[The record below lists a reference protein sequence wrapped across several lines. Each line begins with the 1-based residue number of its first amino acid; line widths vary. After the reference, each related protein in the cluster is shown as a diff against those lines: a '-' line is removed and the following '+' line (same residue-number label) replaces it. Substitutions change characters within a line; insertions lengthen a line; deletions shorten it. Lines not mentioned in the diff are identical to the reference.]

1 MSENPII
8 TELTPEQEVLI
19 PEYQEIILPNLTS
32 EQKALI
38 PVYREKWRKI
48 ALSTEKVDKEKATK
62 VIKTAYQ
69 WLNREEPLIEFFDS
83 PYIAFKE
90 INEIGADSLYFSILS
105 DLCGIH

>member
-1 MSENPII
+1 MSENSII
-8 TELTPEQEVLI
+8 TELPPEQ
-19 PEYQEIILPNLTS
+19 QE
-32 EQKALI
+32 LI

-48 ALSTEKVDKEKATK
+48 ALSTERVDEEKATEA
-62 VIKTAYQ
+62 IKAAYQ